1 MQKAWVKML
10 ILLLSTELLLKIP
23 FFSSGNV
30 GKRTMAIFRANMGV
44 NYIGKALHGS
54 RNTKQILATIVAQTN
69 V

>member
-30 GKRTMAIFRANMGV
+30 GKRTMTIFRANMGV
-44 NYIGKALHGS
+44 
-54 RNTKQILATIVAQTN
+54 TILEKHFMDRGTQSKY
-69 V
+69 